1 MADGRIPTAGQPLG
15 PRRDG
20 AAGCV
25 QTRIR
30 LGGPVGA
37 RRCRAPQAGPGSD
50 FRCGSKSRWGG
61 WPFWPSAWRQQ
72 RRGRLGQAN
81 PATGVPLAAG
91 AIYLGHVVGLATRS
105 WWTPR
110 RSSRTGTLTA
120 APDGTKG
127 VRFGYSAWSY
137 YWLTAVLVMTELAV
151 VALTAALAMSATVV
165 GVVMA
170 VVLGVMAMVV
180 GWFLVTMLRLAPG
193 NLILSPSGVYH
204 RSLTSTHFIPWDAI
218 VAVSAEW
225 IGTPVIAV
233 KAFPSQ
239 DTQLRRSMGR
249 FGSGEVQFL
258 PLMVIRTAWLVTD
271 PTTVYHALSFYH
283 AHPDLR
289 AELATPA
296 APDRI
301 GNGRAVGQ
309 QEP

>member
-1 MADGRIPTAGQPLG
+1 MRADQDP
-15 PRRDG
+15 
-20 AAGCV
+20 
-25 QTRIR
+25 
-30 LGGPVGA
+30 
-37 RRCRAPQAGPGSD
+37 
-50 FRCGSKSRWGG
+50 FG
-61 WPFWPSAWRQQ
+61 WPSGGSALPRPAGWTEQRLPAWRKVSM
-72 RRGRLGQAN
+72 GWVALLALGMAAAAAWSSWTGQ

-91 AIYLGHVVGLATRS
+91 AIYLGHVVGLATRF

-110 RSSRTGTLTA
+110 RSSQTGTLTA
-120 APDGTKG
+120 APAGTKG

-137 YWLTAVLVMTELAV
+137 YWLTAVLVMTELAAL
-151 VALTAALAMSATVV
+151 ALTVALAMSATVV
-165 GVVMA
+165 GVVTA
-170 VVLGVMAMVV
+170 VVIGVLVLVV

-225 IGTPVIAV
+225 IGTPIIAV

-258 PLMVIRTAWLVTD
+258 PLMVIRTAWLATD

-309 QEP
+309 Q